1 MRSTAERIG
10 QVVSCLVAVWLI
22 AYALLHFAHSLPL
35 RYTAAH
41 WRIAWVGFDLGLAL
55 AAAVT
60 AVLIAWRSRYAA
72 LTAAVTAALFICDA
86 WFDCLTAN
94 TADIKSSLLSL
105 LGEIPG
111 AIFFLWLATRLLGRK

>member
-1 MRSTAERIG
+1 
-10 QVVSCLVAVWLI
+10 LVAVWLI
-22 AYALLHFAHSLPL
+22 AYALLHLTHSLPI

-41 WRIAWVGFDLGLAL
+41 WRIAWVGFDIGLAL
-55 AAAVT
+55 AASVT
-60 AVLIAWRSRYAA
+60 AVLIARRSRYAA

-94 TADIKSSLLSL
+94 AVDIKSSLLSL

-111 AIFFLWLATRLLGRK
+111 AIFFLWLATRLLDRA